1 MIWKKVYF
9 KDMKKVILTL
19 GAVFA
24 VSFAVNAQ
32 KAKVDFPEYK
42 FTTVVESPVTS
53 IKNQYRSGTCW
64 AFSAISF
71 VESEIIRINNITDP
85 EKYPDLSE
93 FFVVSH
99 SYSDRA
105 DKYVMLDGNLTFSAG
120 SQGED
125 VLDVIR
131 LYGIVP
137 QNEMTG
143 MNYGTELPAQGELD
157 AVLRAYVEAVV
168 KNPNRTL
175 TTAWKRGYQAVLN
188 EYFGNYPE
196 KFTVDG
202 VEYTPE
208 SYRDALNFNPDDYIT
223 LTSFT
228 HHPFYT
234 YFPFEVADNWRWD
247 EFYNVPIDE
256 MMSILDYALENGYTI
271 SWGSDVSEPGF
282 TRDGLAILVDVNA
295 KSTSGSDQEHWVGK
309 AEDKPAKTKAKK
321 DAKLKTNPIVELVPT
336 QETRQEGFL
345 NKTIT
350 DDHGMQ
356 IYGIA
361 KDQWGGKYYLV
372 KNSWG
377 ETGKYKGIW
386 YASEAF
392 VKGQTLDICIH
403 KSALPKDFVEKHPNV
418 LSK

>member
-1 MIWKKVYF
+1 M
-9 KDMKKVILTL
+9 

-24 VSFAVNAQ
+24 VSLAVNAQ

-42 FTTVVESPVTS
+42 FTTVVENPVTS
-53 IKNQYRSGTCW
+53 VKNQYRSGTCW

-85 EKYPDLSE
+85 ASYPDLSE

-137 QNEMTG
+137 QSEMTG
-143 MNYGTELPAQGELD
+143 MNYGTELPVQGELD

-175 TTAWKRGYQAVLN
+175 TTAWKRGFQAVLN
-188 EYFGNYPE
+188 EYYGSYPE

-208 SYRDALNFNPDDYIT
+208 SYRDALNFNPDDYVTI
-223 LTSFT
+223 TSFT

-247 EFYNVPIDE
+247 EFYNVPVDE
-256 MMSILDYALENGYTI
+256 MMSILDYALENGYTV

-295 KSTSGSDQEHWVGK
+295 KSTAGSDQEHWVGK
-309 AEDKPAKTKAKK
+309 AEDKPAKAKAKK

-377 ETGKYKGIW
+377 ETGKYNGIW

>member
-1 MIWKKVYF
+1 
-9 KDMKKVILTL
+9 MKKILVVL
-19 GAVFA
+19 SAFLAAGLAA
-24 VSFAVNAQ
+24 NAQ

-42 FTTVVESPVTS
+42 FTTVLENPVTS
-53 IKNQYRSGTCW
+53 IKNQHRSGTCW
-64 AFSAISF
+64 AYSAISF
-71 VESEIIRINNITDP
+71 VESEVIRINNITDP
-85 EKYPDLSE
+85 EKYPDFSE

-105 DKYVMLDGNLTFSAG
+105 DKYVMLDGNLTFGAG

-131 LYGIVP
+131 LYGLVP
-137 QNEMTG
+137 QAEMTG
-143 MNYGTELPAQGELD
+143 MNYGSELPAQSELD
-157 AVLRAYVEAVV
+157 AVLHAYIDAVV
-168 KNPNRTL
+168 KNPNRVL
-175 TTAWKRGYQAVLN
+175 TTAWKRGFQAILD
-188 EYFGNYPE
+188 EYLGEYP
-196 KFTVDG
+196 KTFVVDG

-208 SYRDALNFNPDDYIT
+208 SYRDALNFNPDDYVT
-223 LTSFT
+223 LTSYT

-247 EFYNVPIDE
+247 QFYNVPIDE
-256 MMSILDYALENGYTI
+256 MMEILDYALENGYTI
-271 SWGSDVSEPGF
+271 SWGADVSEPGF
-282 TRDGLAILVDVNA
+282 TRDGLAILVDVSASNN
-295 KSTSGSDQEHWVGK
+295 SGSDQERWVGK
-309 AEDKPAKTKAKK
+309 SEDKQAKAKAKK
-321 DAKLKTNPIVELVPT
+321 AGKNNPIVELVPT
-336 QETRQEGFL
+336 QETRQTGFM

-377 ETGKYKGIW
+377 ETGKYKGVW

-392 VKGQTLDICIH
+392 VKGQTLDIAIH
-403 KSALPKDFVEKHPNV
+403 KSALPKEFVEKHPNV
-418 LSK
+418 MSK

>member
-1 MIWKKVYF
+1 
-9 KDMKKVILTL
+9 MKKILVVL
-19 GAVFA
+19 SAFLAAGLAA
-24 VSFAVNAQ
+24 NAQ

-42 FTTVVESPVTS
+42 FTTVLENPVTS
-53 IKNQYRSGTCW
+53 IKDQHRSGTCW
-64 AFSAISF
+64 AYSAISF
-71 VESEIIRINNITDP
+71 VESEVIRINNITDP
-85 EKYPDLSE
+85 EKYPDFSE

-105 DKYVMLDGNLTFSAG
+105 DKYVMLDGNLTFGAG

-131 LYGIVP
+131 LYGLVP
-137 QNEMTG
+137 QAEMTG
-143 MNYGTELPAQGELD
+143 MNYGSDLPAQSELD

-168 KNPNRTL
+168 KNPNRVL
-175 TTAWKRGYQAVLN
+175 TTAWKRGFQAILD
-188 EYFGNYPE
+188 EYLGEYP
-196 KFTVDG
+196 KTFVVDG

-208 SYRDALNFNPDDYIT
+208 SYRDALNFNPDDYVT
-223 LTSFT
+223 LTSYT

-247 EFYNVPIDE
+247 QFYNVPINE
-256 MMSILDYALENGYTI
+256 MMEILDYALENGYTI
-271 SWGSDVSEPGF
+271 SWGADVSEPGF
-282 TRDGLAILVDVNA
+282 TRDGLAILVDVSASNN
-295 KSTSGSDQEHWVGK
+295 SGSDQERWVGK
-309 AEDKPAKTKAKK
+309 SEDKQAKAKAKK
-321 DAKLKTNPIVELVPT
+321 AGKNNPIVELVPT
-336 QETRQEGFL
+336 QETRQTGFM

-377 ETGKYKGIW
+377 ETGKYKGVW

-392 VKGQTLDICIH
+392 VKGQTLDIAIH
-403 KSALPKDFVEKHPNV
+403 KSALPKEFVEKHPNV
-418 LSK
+418 MNK

>member
-1 MIWKKVYF
+1 
-9 KDMKKVILTL
+9 MKRFIVLTTAL
-19 GAVFA
+19 LAGTFA
-24 VSFAVNAQ
+24 LNAQ
-32 KAKVDFPEYK
+32 RPNIDFPDYK
-42 FTTVVESPVTS
+42 FTTVVENPVTS

-64 AFSAISF
+64 AYSAISF

-105 DKYVMLDGNLTFSAG
+105 DKFVMLDGNLTFSAG
-120 SQGED
+120 SQGDD

-137 QNEMTG
+137 NSEMTG
-143 MNYGTELPAQGELD
+143 LNYGTELPAQNELD
-157 AVLRAYVEAVV
+157 AVLRAYVDAIV

-175 TTAWKRGYQAVLN
+175 TTAWKRGYQAILN
-188 EYFGNYPE
+188 EYFGAYPE

-208 SYRDALNFNPDDYIT
+208 TYRDALNFNPDEYIT

-247 EFYNVPIDE
+247 SFYNVPIDE
-256 MMSILDYALENGYTI
+256 MMEIIDHALENGYTI
-271 SWGSDVSEPGF
+271 EWGTDVSEPGF
-282 TRDGLAILVDVNA
+282 TRDGLAILVDVEATNNA
-295 KSTSGSDQEHWVGK
+295 GSDQERWVGK
-309 AEDKPAKTKAKK
+309 ADSKQTKKASAKK
-321 DAKLKTNPIVELVPT
+321 NSKTNPIVEKVPT
-336 QETRQEGFL
+336 QESRQEGFM

-361 KDQWGGKYYLV
+361 KDQWGSKYYIV

-377 ETGKYKGIW
+377 EAGKYNGIW

-392 VKGQTLDICIH
+392 VKSQTLDVAIH
-403 KSALPKDFVEKHPNV
+403 KSALPKEFVEAHPNIN
-418 LSK
+418 K

>member
-1 MIWKKVYF
+1 
-9 KDMKKVILTL
+9 MKKSLVVLSAFL
-19 GAVFA
+19 AAGLAA
-24 VSFAVNAQ
+24 NAQ

-42 FTTVVESPVTS
+42 FTTVLENPVTS
-53 IKNQYRSGTCW
+53 IKNQHRSGTCW
-64 AFSAISF
+64 AYSAISF
-71 VESEIIRINNITDP
+71 VESEVIRINNITDP
-85 EKYPDLSE
+85 EKYPDFSE

-105 DKYVMLDGNLTFSAG
+105 DKYVMLDGNLTFGSG

-125 VLDVIR
+125 VIDVIR
-131 LYGIVP
+131 LYGLVP
-137 QNEMTG
+137 QAEMTG
-143 MNYGTELPAQGELD
+143 MNYGSDLPAQSELD
-157 AVLRAYVEAVV
+157 AVLQAYIDAVV
-168 KNPNRTL
+168 KNPNRVL
-175 TTAWKRGYQAVLN
+175 TTAWKRGFQAILD
-188 EYFGNYPE
+188 EYLGEYP
-196 KFTVDG
+196 KTFVVDG

-208 SYRDALNFNPDDYIT
+208 SYRDALNFNPDDYVT

-247 EFYNVPIDE
+247 QFYNVPIDE
-256 MMSILDYALENGYTI
+256 MMEILDYALENGYTI
-271 SWGSDVSEPGF
+271 SWGADVSEPGF
-282 TRDGLAILVDVNA
+282 TRDGLAILVDVSVSNN
-295 KSTSGSDQEHWVGK
+295 SGSDQERWVGK
-309 AEDKPAKTKAKK
+309 SEDKQAKAKAKK
-321 DAKLKTNPIVELVPT
+321 AGKNNPIVELVPT
-336 QETRQEGFL
+336 QETRQIGFM

-377 ETGKYKGIW
+377 ETGKYKGVW

-392 VKGQTLDICIH
+392 VKGQTLDIAIH
-403 KSALPKDFVEKHPNV
+403 KSALPKEFVEKHPNV
-418 LSK
+418 MNK

>member
-1 MIWKKVYF
+1 
-9 KDMKKVILTL
+9 MKKVLATVTAL
-19 GAVFA
+19 CAFGLAL
-24 VSFAVNAQ
+24 SAQ
-32 KAKVDFPEYK
+32 KAKVDFPEYE
-42 FTTVVESPVTS
+42 FTTVIENPITPV
-53 IKNQYRSGTCW
+53 KNQYRSGTCW
-64 AFSAISF
+64 AFSAIGF
-71 VESEIIRINNITDP
+71 VESEVIRINNITDP
-85 EKYPDLSE
+85 EKYPDFSE
-93 FFVVSH
+93 FFIVSH

-105 DKYVMLDGNLTFSAG
+105 DKYIMLDGNLTFSAG

-131 LYGIVP
+131 LYGLVP
-137 QNEMTG
+137 QAEMTG
-143 MNYGTELPAQGELD
+143 MNYGTDLPAQSELD

-175 TTAWKRGYQAVLN
+175 TTAWKRGYQAVLD
-188 EYFGNYPE
+188 EYLGEYPE

-208 SYRDALNFNPDDYIT
+208 SYRDALNFNPDDYVT

-295 KSTSGSDQEHWVGK
+295 KSTAGSDQEHWVGK
-309 AEDKPAKTKAKK
+309 AEEKQAKSNAKK
-321 DAKLKTNPIVELVPT
+321 NAKLKTNPIVELVPT

-356 IYGIA
+356 IYGVA

-377 ETGKYKGIW
+377 EAGKYKGIW

-392 VKGQTLDICIH
+392 VKSQTLDICIH

>member
-1 MIWKKVYF
+1 
-9 KDMKKVILTL
+9 MKKILVVL
-19 GAVFA
+19 SAFLAAGLAA
-24 VSFAVNAQ
+24 NAQ

-42 FTTVVESPVTS
+42 FTTVLENPVTS
-53 IKNQYRSGTCW
+53 IKDQHRSGTCW
-64 AFSAISF
+64 AYSAISF
-71 VESEIIRINNITDP
+71 VESEVIRINNITDP
-85 EKYPDLSE
+85 EKYPDFSE

-105 DKYVMLDGNLTFSAG
+105 DKYVMLDGNLTFGAG

-131 LYGIVP
+131 LYGLVP
-137 QNEMTG
+137 QAEMTG
-143 MNYGTELPAQGELD
+143 MNYGSDLPAQSELD
-157 AVLRAYVEAVV
+157 AVLRAYIDAVV
-168 KNPNRTL
+168 KNPNRVL
-175 TTAWKRGYQAVLN
+175 TTAWKRGFQAILD
-188 EYFGNYPE
+188 EYLGEYP
-196 KFTVDG
+196 KTFVVDG

-208 SYRDALNFNPDDYIT
+208 SYRDALNFNPDDYVT
-223 LTSFT
+223 LTSYT

-247 EFYNVPIDE
+247 QFYNVPIDE
-256 MMSILDYALENGYTI
+256 MMEILDYALENGYTI
-271 SWGSDVSEPGF
+271 SWGADVSEPGF
-282 TRDGLAILVDVNA
+282 TRDGLAILVDVSASNN
-295 KSTSGSDQEHWVGK
+295 SGSDQERWVGK
-309 AEDKPAKTKAKK
+309 SEDKQAKAKAKK
-321 DAKLKTNPIVELVPT
+321 AGKNNPIVELVPT
-336 QETRQEGFL
+336 QETRQTGFM

-377 ETGKYKGIW
+377 ETGKYKGVW

-392 VKGQTLDICIH
+392 VKGQTLNIAIH
-403 KSALPKDFVEKHPNV
+403 KSALPKEFVEKHPNV
-418 LSK
+418 MNK

>member
-1 MIWKKVYF
+1 
-9 KDMKKVILTL
+9 MKKILVVL
-19 GAVFA
+19 SAFLAAGLAA
-24 VSFAVNAQ
+24 NAQ

-42 FTTVVESPVTS
+42 FTTVLENPVTS
-53 IKNQYRSGTCW
+53 IKNQHRSGTCW
-64 AFSAISF
+64 AYSAISF
-71 VESEIIRINNITDP
+71 VESEVIRINNITDP
-85 EKYPDLSE
+85 EKYPDFSE

-105 DKYVMLDGNLTFSAG
+105 DKYVMLDGNLTFGAG

-131 LYGIVP
+131 LYGLVP
-137 QNEMTG
+137 QAEMTG
-143 MNYGTELPAQGELD
+143 MNYGSDLPAQSELD

-168 KNPNRTL
+168 KNPNRVL
-175 TTAWKRGYQAVLN
+175 TTAWKRGFQAILD
-188 EYFGNYPE
+188 EYLGEYP
-196 KFTVDG
+196 KTFVVDG

-208 SYRDALNFNPDDYIT
+208 SYRDALNFNPDDYVT
-223 LTSFT
+223 LTSYT

-247 EFYNVPIDE
+247 QFYNVPIDE
-256 MMSILDYALENGYTI
+256 MMEILDYALENGYTI
-271 SWGSDVSEPGF
+271 SWGADVSEPGF
-282 TRDGLAILVDVNA
+282 TRDGLAILVDVSASNN
-295 KSTSGSDQEHWVGK
+295 SGSDQERWVGK
-309 AEDKPAKTKAKK
+309 SEDKQAKAKAKAKK
-321 DAKLKTNPIVELVPT
+321 AGKNNPIVELVPT
-336 QETRQEGFL
+336 QETRQTGFM

-377 ETGKYKGIW
+377 ETGKYKGVW

-392 VKGQTLDICIH
+392 VKGQTLDIAIH
-403 KSALPKDFVEKHPNV
+403 KSALPKEFVEKHPNV
-418 LSK
+418 MNK

>member
-1 MIWKKVYF
+1 
-9 KDMKKVILTL
+9 MKKILVVL
-19 GAVFA
+19 SAFLAAGLAA
-24 VSFAVNAQ
+24 NAQ

-42 FTTVVESPVTS
+42 FTTVLENPVTS
-53 IKNQYRSGTCW
+53 IKDQHRSGTCW
-64 AFSAISF
+64 AYSAISF
-71 VESEIIRINNITDP
+71 VESEVIRINNITDP
-85 EKYPDLSE
+85 EKYPDFSE

-105 DKYVMLDGNLTFSAG
+105 DKYVMLDGNLTFGAG

-131 LYGIVP
+131 LYGLVP
-137 QNEMTG
+137 QAEMTG
-143 MNYGTELPAQGELD
+143 MNYGSDLPAQSELD

-168 KNPNRTL
+168 KNPNRVL
-175 TTAWKRGYQAVLN
+175 TTAWKRGFQAILD
-188 EYFGNYPE
+188 EYLGEYP
-196 KFTVDG
+196 KTFVVDG

-208 SYRDALNFNPDDYIT
+208 SYRDALNFNPDDYVT
-223 LTSFT
+223 LTSYT

-247 EFYNVPIDE
+247 QFYNVPIDE
-256 MMSILDYALENGYTI
+256 MMEILDYALENGYTI
-271 SWGSDVSEPGF
+271 SWVADVSEPGF
-282 TRDGLAILVDVNA
+282 TRDGLAILVDVSASNN
-295 KSTSGSDQEHWVGK
+295 SGSDQERWVGK
-309 AEDKPAKTKAKK
+309 SEDKQAKAKAKK
-321 DAKLKTNPIVELVPT
+321 AGKNNPIVELVPT
-336 QETRQEGFL
+336 QGTRQTGFM

-377 ETGKYKGIW
+377 ETGKYKGVW

-392 VKGQTLDICIH
+392 VKGQTLDIAIH
-403 KSALPKDFVEKHPNV
+403 KSALPKEFVEKHPNV
-418 LSK
+418 MNK

>member
-1 MIWKKVYF
+1 
-9 KDMKKVILTL
+9 MKKILVVL
-19 GAVFA
+19 SAFLAAGLAA
-24 VSFAVNAQ
+24 NAQ

-42 FTTVVESPVTS
+42 FTTVLENPVTS
-53 IKNQYRSGTCW
+53 IKNQHRSGTCW
-64 AFSAISF
+64 AYSAISF
-71 VESEIIRINNITDP
+71 VESEVIRINNITDP
-85 EKYPDLSE
+85 EKYPDFSE

-105 DKYVMLDGNLTFSAG
+105 DKYVMLDGNLTFGAG

-131 LYGIVP
+131 LYGLVP
-137 QNEMTG
+137 QAEMTG
-143 MNYGTELPAQGELD
+143 MNYGSDLPAQSELG
-157 AVLRAYVEAVV
+157 AVLRAYIDAVV
-168 KNPNRTL
+168 KNPNRVL
-175 TTAWKRGYQAVLN
+175 TTAWKRGFQAILD
-188 EYFGNYPE
+188 EYLGEYP
-196 KFTVDG
+196 KTFVVDG

-208 SYRDALNFNPDDYIT
+208 SYRDALNFNPDDYVT
-223 LTSFT
+223 LTSYT

-247 EFYNVPIDE
+247 QFYNVPIDE
-256 MMSILDYALENGYTI
+256 MMEILDYAHENGYTI
-271 SWGSDVSEPGF
+271 SWGADVSEPGF
-282 TRDGLAILVDVNA
+282 TRDGLAILVDVSASNN
-295 KSTSGSDQEHWVGK
+295 SGSDQERWVGK
-309 AEDKPAKTKAKK
+309 SEDKQAKAKAKAKK
-321 DAKLKTNPIVELVPT
+321 AGKNNPIVELVPT
-336 QETRQEGFL
+336 QETRQTGFM

-377 ETGKYKGIW
+377 ETGKYKGVW

-392 VKGQTLDICIH
+392 VKGQTLDIAIH
-403 KSALPKDFVEKHPNV
+403 KSALPKEFVEKHPNV
-418 LSK
+418 MSK

>member
-1 MIWKKVYF
+1 
-9 KDMKKVILTL
+9 MKKSLVVLSAFL
-19 GAVFA
+19 AAGLAA
-24 VSFAVNAQ
+24 NAQ

-42 FTTVVESPVTS
+42 FTTVLENPVTS
-53 IKNQYRSGTCW
+53 IKDQHRSGTCW
-64 AFSAISF
+64 AYSAISF
-71 VESEIIRINNITDP
+71 VESEVIRINNITDP
-85 EKYPDLSE
+85 EKYPDFSE

-105 DKYVMLDGNLTFSAG
+105 DKYVMLDGNLTFGAG

-131 LYGIVP
+131 LYGLVP
-137 QNEMTG
+137 QAEMTG
-143 MNYGTELPAQGELD
+143 MNYGSELPAQSELD

-168 KNPNRTL
+168 KNPNRVL
-175 TTAWKRGYQAVLN
+175 TTAWKRGFQAILD
-188 EYFGNYPE
+188 EYLGEYP
-196 KFTVDG
+196 KTFVVDG

-208 SYRDALNFNPDDYIT
+208 SYRDALNFNPDDYVT
-223 LTSFT
+223 LTSYT

-247 EFYNVPIDE
+247 QFYNVPIDE
-256 MMSILDYALENGYTI
+256 MMEILDYALENGYTI
-271 SWGSDVSEPGF
+271 SWGADVSEPGF
-282 TRDGLAILVDVNA
+282 TRDGLAILVDVSASNN
-295 KSTSGSDQEHWVGK
+295 SGSDQERWVGK
-309 AEDKPAKTKAKK
+309 SEDKQAKAKAKAKK
-321 DAKLKTNPIVELVPT
+321 AGKNNPIVELVPT
-336 QETRQEGFL
+336 QETRQTGFM

-377 ETGKYKGIW
+377 ETGKYKGVW

-392 VKGQTLDICIH
+392 VKGQTLDIAIH
-403 KSALPKDFVEKHPNV
+403 KSALPKEFVEKHPNV
-418 LSK
+418 MNK

>member
-1 MIWKKVYF
+1 
-9 KDMKKVILTL
+9 MKKILVVL
-19 GAVFA
+19 SAFLAAGLAA
-24 VSFAVNAQ
+24 NAQ

-42 FTTVVESPVTS
+42 FTTVLENPVTS
-53 IKNQYRSGTCW
+53 IKNQHRSGTCW
-64 AFSAISF
+64 AYSAISF
-71 VESEIIRINNITDP
+71 VESEVIRINNITDP
-85 EKYPDLSE
+85 EKYPDFSE

-105 DKYVMLDGNLTFSAG
+105 DKYVMLDGNLTFGSG

-125 VLDVIR
+125 VIDVIR
-131 LYGIVP
+131 LYGLVP
-137 QNEMTG
+137 QAEMTG
-143 MNYGTELPAQGELD
+143 MNYGSDLPAQSELD
-157 AVLRAYVEAVV
+157 AVLQAYIDAVV
-168 KNPNRTL
+168 KNPNRVL
-175 TTAWKRGYQAVLN
+175 TTAWKRGFQAILD
-188 EYFGNYPE
+188 EYLGEYP
-196 KFTVDG
+196 KTFVVDG

-208 SYRDALNFNPDDYIT
+208 SYRDALNFNPDDYVT

-247 EFYNVPIDE
+247 QFYNVPIDE
-256 MMSILDYALENGYTI
+256 MMEILDYALENGYTI
-271 SWGSDVSEPGF
+271 SWGADVSEPGF
-282 TRDGLAILVDVNA
+282 TRDGLAILVDVSVSNN
-295 KSTSGSDQEHWVGK
+295 SGSDQERWVGK
-309 AEDKPAKTKAKK
+309 SEDKQAKAKAKK
-321 DAKLKTNPIVELVPT
+321 AGKNNPIVELVPT
-336 QETRQEGFL
+336 QETRQIGFM

-377 ETGKYKGIW
+377 ETGKYKGVW

-392 VKGQTLDICIH
+392 VKGQTLDIAIH
-403 KSALPKDFVEKHPNV
+403 KSALPKEFVEKHPNV
-418 LSK
+418 MNK

>member
-1 MIWKKVYF
+1 
-9 KDMKKVILTL
+9 MKKILVVL
-19 GAVFA
+19 SAFLAAGLAA
-24 VSFAVNAQ
+24 NAQ

-42 FTTVVESPVTS
+42 FTTVLENPVTS
-53 IKNQYRSGTCW
+53 IKDQHRSGTCW
-64 AFSAISF
+64 AYSAISF
-71 VESEIIRINNITDP
+71 VESEVIRINNITDP
-85 EKYPDLSE
+85 EKYPDFSE

-105 DKYVMLDGNLTFSAG
+105 DKYVMLDGNLTFGAG

-131 LYGIVP
+131 LYGLVP
-137 QNEMTG
+137 QAEMTG
-143 MNYGTELPAQGELD
+143 MNYGSDLPAQSELD
-157 AVLRAYVEAVV
+157 AVLRAYIDAVV
-168 KNPNRTL
+168 KNPNRVL
-175 TTAWKRGYQAVLN
+175 TTAWKRGFQAILD
-188 EYFGNYPE
+188 EYLGEYP
-196 KFTVDG
+196 KTFVVDG

-208 SYRDALNFNPDDYIT
+208 SYRDALNFNPDDYVT
-223 LTSFT
+223 LTSYT

-247 EFYNVPIDE
+247 QFYNVPIDE
-256 MMSILDYALENGYTI
+256 MMEILDYALENGYTI
-271 SWGSDVSEPGF
+271 SWGADVSEPGF
-282 TRDGLAILVDVNA
+282 TRDGLAILVDVSASNN
-295 KSTSGSDQEHWVGK
+295 SGSDQERWVGK
-309 AEDKPAKTKAKK
+309 SEDKQAKAKAKK
-321 DAKLKTNPIVELVPT
+321 AGKNNPIVELVPT
-336 QETRQEGFL
+336 QENRQTGFM

-377 ETGKYKGIW
+377 ETGKYKGVW

-392 VKGQTLDICIH
+392 VKGQTLDIAIH
-403 KSALPKDFVEKHPNV
+403 KSALPKEFVEKHPNV
-418 LSK
+418 MNK

>member
-1 MIWKKVYF
+1 
-9 KDMKKVILTL
+9 MKKSLVVLSAFL
-19 GAVFA
+19 AAGLAA
-24 VSFAVNAQ
+24 NAQ

-42 FTTVVESPVTS
+42 FTTVLENPVTS
-53 IKNQYRSGTCW
+53 IKDQHRSGTCW
-64 AFSAISF
+64 AYSAISF
-71 VESEIIRINNITDP
+71 VESEVIRINNITDP
-85 EKYPDLSE
+85 EKYPDFSE

-105 DKYVMLDGNLTFSAG
+105 DQYVMLDGNLTFGAG

-131 LYGIVP
+131 LYGLVP
-137 QNEMTG
+137 QAEMTG
-143 MNYGTELPAQGELD
+143 MNYGSDLPAQSELD

-168 KNPNRTL
+168 KNPNRVL
-175 TTAWKRGYQAVLN
+175 TTAWKRGFQAILD
-188 EYFGNYPE
+188 EYLGEYP
-196 KFTVDG
+196 KTFVVDG

-208 SYRDALNFNPDDYIT
+208 SYRDALNFNPDDYVT
-223 LTSFT
+223 LTSYT

-247 EFYNVPIDE
+247 QFYNVPIDE
-256 MMSILDYALENGYTI
+256 MMEILDYALENGYTI
-271 SWGSDVSEPGF
+271 SWGADVSEPGF
-282 TRDGLAILVDVNA
+282 TRDGLAILVDVSASNN
-295 KSTSGSDQEHWVGK
+295 SGSDQERWVGK
-309 AEDKPAKTKAKK
+309 SEDKQAKAK
-321 DAKLKTNPIVELVPT
+321 AKNAGKNNPIVELVPT
-336 QETRQEGFL
+336 QETRQTGFM

-350 DDHGMQ
+350 DDHGLQ

-377 ETGKYKGIW
+377 ETGKYKGVW

-392 VKGQTLDICIH
+392 VKGQTLDIAIH
-403 KSALPKDFVEKHPNV
+403 KSALPKECVEKHPNV
-418 LSK
+418 MNK